1 MSENIIVEQDNGI
14 LRVTINRPD
23 AGNAMTDAMALELTG
38 LVAAAP
44 KTARMVL
51 LRGAGNDFCVGRAAV
66 PPPANNPEAMER
78 RRFSDVVFN
87 TYGAIRDCAVPVVC
101 VVQGRALGFGCAVAA
116 VADIT
121 IASDNATFQV
131 PEMLHNILPT
141 MVASAFVD
149 RVTRKAATYMIY
161 STKEISAERALSY
174 GIVSDVV
181 PRAELEDA
189 IKTLC
194 ANILQAPPVATEGV
208 KDYLRRAM
216 TMDVPSAVDYARNLH
231 AVVNSSSEIRK
242 KR

>member
-1 MSENIIVEQDNGI
+1 MSENIIVEQDGGI

-38 LVAAAP
+38 IVNAAP
-44 KTARMVL
+44 KTSRMVL
-51 LRGAGNDFCVGRAAV
+51 LRGAGNDFCVGRAA
-66 PPPANNPEAMER
+66 PPPAGNPEAMER
-78 RRFSDVVFN
+78 RRFSDIVFN

-121 IASDNATFQV
+121 IASDAATFQV

-141 MVASAFVD
+141 MVMSALVD
-149 RVTRKAATYMIY
+149 RASRKALAYLVY
-161 STKEISAERALSY
+161 STKEVSAERALSY

-189 IKTLC
+189 VKTLC
-194 ANILQAPPVATEGV
+194 ANILQAPAIATDGA

-242 KR
+242 KS

>member
-1 MSENIIVEQDNGI
+1 MSEDFIVEQDGGI
-14 LRVTINRPD
+14 LRVTVNRPD
-23 AGNAMTDAMALELTG
+23 SGNAMTDAMALELTG
-38 LVAAAP
+38 IVRTAP
-44 KTARMVL
+44 QTSRMVL
-51 LRGAGNDFCVGRAAV
+51 LRGAGRDFCVGRAAQ
-66 PPPANNPEAMER
+66 PPSAANPEAMER
-78 RRFSDVVFN
+78 RRSSDIVFN
-87 TYGAIRDCAVPVVC
+87 TYGAIRDCAIPVVC

-141 MVASAFVD
+141 MVMSALVD
-149 RVTRKAATYMIY
+149 RANRKALAYLVY
-161 STKEISAERALSY
+161 STKEVGAERALSY

-181 PRAELEDA
+181 ARAELEEA
-189 IKTLC
+189 VKSLC
-194 ANILQAPPVATEGV
+194 ANILQAPAVATEGA